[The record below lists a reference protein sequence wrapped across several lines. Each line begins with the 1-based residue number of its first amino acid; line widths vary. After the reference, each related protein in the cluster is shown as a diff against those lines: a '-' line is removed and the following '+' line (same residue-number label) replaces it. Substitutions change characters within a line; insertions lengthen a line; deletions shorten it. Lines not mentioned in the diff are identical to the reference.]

1 MEPAALW
8 TFVAVDLL
16 LVLTPGA
23 DWAYVIAA
31 SLGERSVVLPVA
43 GLVCGYAVHT
53 ALVSAGL
60 GVLVATEPVILTGL
74 TLVGAAY
81 LGWLGGRVLARPG
94 SLTVGG
100 AQPAGGAG
108 PARGSGPAGGAGPAR
123 GGRPARGARPVLR
136 GLAVSGLNPKGLLLF
151 LALLPQFVRL
161 DAAWPVAAQT
171 ATLGAVHMLNC
182 AVGYLGVGRLAR
194 RLLRARPSAATA
206 VTRAAG
212 AGMVV
217 VAVLLLVERLTVLA

>member
-1 MEPAALW
+1 
-8 TFVAVDLL
+8 V
-16 LVLTPGA
+16 
-23 DWAYVIAA
+23 
-31 SLGERSVVLPVA
+31 
-43 GLVCGYAVHT
+43 
-53 ALVSAGL
+53 
-60 GVLVATEPVILTGL
+60 
-74 TLVGAAY
+74 
-81 LGWLGGRVLARPG
+81 
-94 SLTVGG
+94 
-100 AQPAGGAG
+100 
-108 PARGSGPAGGAGPAR
+108 ARGFG
-123 GGRPARGARPVLR
+123 
-136 GLAVSGLNPKGLLLF
+136 VSGLNPKGLLLF

-182 AVGYLGVGRLAR
+182 AVGYLVVGQLAR

>member
-1 MEPAALW
+1 MDGAALL
-8 TFVAVDLL
+8 TFVVVDLV
-16 LVLTPGA
+16 LVITPGA

-31 SLGERSVVLPVA
+31 SLGDRSVVLPVA
-43 GLVCGYAVHT
+43 GLVSGYAVHT

-60 GVLVATEPVILTGL
+60 GLLVATEPVILTVL

-81 LGWLGGRVLARPG
+81 LLWLGGTILARPG
-94 SLTVGG
+94 AMTIGG
-100 AQPAGGAG
+100 AQA
-108 PARGSGPAGGAGPAR
+108 
-123 GGRPARGARPVLR
+123 ARPVLR

-161 DAAWPVAAQT
+161 EAPWPVAAQT

-182 AVGYLGVGRLAR
+182 AVGYLGVGLLTR
-194 RLLRARPSAATA
+194 RLLRARPSGARA

-212 AGMVV
+212 AGMLV
-217 VAVLLLVERLTVLA
+217 VAVLLLAERLTMLT

>member
-1 MEPAALW
+1 MSGAALW
-8 TFVAVDLL
+8 TFVVVDLL
-16 LVLTPGA
+16 LVITPGA

-31 SLGERSVVLPVA
+31 SLGDRSVVPSVV
-43 GLVCGYAVHT
+43 GLVSGYAVHT

-81 LGWLGGRVLARPG
+81 LVWLGGNVLARPG
-94 SLTVGG
+94 GLAAGG
-100 AQPAGGAG
+100 AQ
-108 PARGSGPAGGAGPAR
+108 SS
-123 GGRPARGARPVLR
+123 RPVLR

-151 LALLPQFVRL
+151 LAVLPQFVRL
-161 DAAWPVAAQT
+161 DAGWPVAAQT

-182 AVGYLGVGRLAR
+182 AIGYLGVGRLAR
-194 RLLRARPSAATA
+194 RLRRARPSAALA

-212 AGMVV
+212 AGMLL
-217 VAVLLLVERLTVLA
+217 VAVLLLVERLTVLT

>member
-1 MEPAALW
+1 MNAAALW
-8 TFVAVDLL
+8 TFVVVDLL
-16 LVLTPGA
+16 LVITPGA

-31 SLGERSVVLPVA
+31 SLGDRSVVLPVA
-43 GLVCGYAVHT
+43 GLVSGYAVHT

-94 SLTVGG
+94 GLTVGG
-100 AQPAGGAG
+100 AQT
-108 PARGSGPAGGAGPAR
+108 
-123 GGRPARGARPVLR
+123 ARGARPTRLVLR

-182 AVGYLGVGRLAR
+182 AVGYLGVGQLAR

-206 VTRAAG
+206 VTRAGG

>member
-1 MEPAALW
+1 MSGAALW
-8 TFVAVDLL
+8 TFVVVDLL
-16 LVLTPGA
+16 LVITPGA

-31 SLGERSVVLPVA
+31 SLGDRSVVPSVV
-43 GLVCGYAVHT
+43 GLVSGYAVHT

-81 LGWLGGRVLARPG
+81 LVWLGGNVLARPG
-94 SLTVGG
+94 GLAAGG
-100 AQPAGGAG
+100 AQ
-108 PARGSGPAGGAGPAR
+108 SS
-123 GGRPARGARPVLR
+123 RPVLR

-151 LALLPQFVRL
+151 LAVLPQFVRL
-161 DAAWPVAAQT
+161 DAGWPVAAQT

-182 AVGYLGVGRLAR
+182 AIGYLGVGRLAR
-194 RLLRARPSAATA
+194 RLLRARPSAALA

-212 AGMVV
+212 AGMLL
-217 VAVLLLVERLTVLA
+217 VAVLLLVERLTVLT